1 MIKPNNRAFTRGK
14 TGRPRT
20 AGAVV
25 WFFTAECL
33 LCHMALKVN
42 PVTLTLY
49 SSPAG
54 RYHNHRPERP
64 SNLRT
69 LRPSGR
75 SILRTFSF
83 ITLLHNPPPTGGHNP
98 RGEAPSTYPS
108 EPSEPSEPSDP
119 GRSAAPSAPYL
130 SHFMASFMAAGRA
143 WPKRRSM
150 ASRVT
155 SQVRPDF
162 LRSPSSMRAAA

>member
-25 WFFTAECL
+25 WFSTAECL
-33 LCHMALKVN
+33 PCHMALKVN
-42 PVTLTLY
+42 PVTLILY

-54 RYHNHRPERP
+54 RYHNPRPERP

-98 RGEAPSTYPS
+98 RDEVPSTLTPKVC
-108 EPSEPSEPSDP
+108 P
-119 GRSAAPSAPYL
+119 AAPYL
-130 SHFMASFMAAGRA
+130 SHFMASFIAAGRA